1 MSKGDFGGYK
11 RIMQYF
17 WDPEPRNEDPS
28 GAEIWCLG
36 RQYTL
41 NYSTIKGIGFASGQ
55 VSNGQDI
62 GANGR
67 TSNFIDVEHEN
78 SHARNTEE
86 PDYAATQESN
96 IEESGGW
103 PTEFLDDFES
113 RFWFTYRSNFPP
125 IPRSD
130 DPQASASISLAVR
143 LRSQFLHQG
152 GFTSDTGWGYW
163 RRGQQQLEER
173 QLLALFADDPEAPF
187 SIHRF
192 VEHGAS
198 ACGKHPGEWFGPS
211 ATARCIQALSKA
223 YAASGLEVYIN
234 GDGADVYEDK
244 LKSLATTRA
253 GIFTPTLILVGI
265 RLGIDRVTPA
275 YRKALKSSL
284 QLPQS
289 IGIAGGRPSSSLYF
303 VGIQDDNF
311 FYLDPHQTRQC
322 LPWHVNAGEYSEE
335 EVSSCHSRRLRR
347 LSIDDMD
354 PSMLIAFLIRDMDDW
369 KTWRE
374 AITKIPGKPIIH
386 IADKEPNM
394 HIQGAE
400 KENAI
405 DDVEIFDE
413 NEDDNAM

>member
-1 MSKGDFGGYK
+1 MSRGDFGGYK

-36 RQYTL
+36 RHYTL
-41 NYSTIKGIGFASGQ
+41 NYSTTKGSGLDSGQ
-55 VSNGQDI
+55 VPNCQGS
-62 GANGR
+62 GANGK
-67 TSNFIDVEHEN
+67 TNDFIDVDHEN
-78 SHARNTEE
+78 SHTTNTEE
-86 PDYAATQESN
+86 PDYVAVQDSVT
-96 IEESGGW
+96 EESGGW

-130 DPQASASISLAVR
+130 DPQASASISLAV
-143 LRSQFLHQG
+143 
-152 GFTSDTGWGYW
+152 Y
-163 RRGQQQLEER
+163 
-173 QLLALFADDPEAPF
+173 
-187 SIHRF
+187 
-192 VEHGAS
+192 V
-198 ACGKHPGEWFGPS
+198 
-211 ATARCIQALSKA
+211 
-223 YAASGLEVYIN
+223 N

-244 LKSLATTRA
+244 LKSLATTTA
-253 GIFTPTLILVGI
+253 GVFTPTLILVGI

-289 IGIAGGRPSSSLYF
+289 VGVAGGRPSSSLYF
-303 VGIQDDNF
+303 VGIQDEDF

-374 AITKIPGKPIIH
+374 AITKSPGKPIIH
-386 IADKEPNM
+386 IADKEPDM

-405 DDVEIFDE
+405 DDVEVFDE